1 MDKQRQKICVFCAS
15 SHGTE
20 PAYAAA
26 AKQFGTLLGETG
38 YDVIFGGGYV
48 GLMGEM
54 AHAAKL
60 AGANVTG
67 VLPEFLRYLEPPSI
81 EEKVIFTDGLPE
93 RKRLMMEMAD
103 GFVVLPGGIGTIDE
117 FFEVMIAIQ
126 LRVIAKPI
134 ILLNTEDFFAP
145 LQMLIEQT
153 VSQGFAGAS
162 VSTFFHVAMTPQAA
176 IEKLGACLSR
186 QAAGASA

>member
-1 MDKQRQKICVFCAS
+1 MDKHRPKICVFCAS
-15 SHGTE
+15 SHGAD

-26 AKQFGTLLGETG
+26 AKRFGTLLGEAG
-38 YDVIFGGGYV
+38 YDLVFGGGYV
-48 GLMGEM
+48 GLMGEV

-60 AGANVTG
+60 AGADVTG
-67 VLPEFLRYLEPPSI
+67 ILPEFLRHLEPPSA

-93 RKRLMMEMAD
+93 RKKLMLSMAD
-103 GFVVLPGGIGTIDE
+103 AFAVLPGGIGTIDE

-134 ILLNTEDFFAP
+134 VLLNTEDFFAP

-162 VSTFFHVAMTPQAA
+162 VSTFFRVAMTPEMA
-176 IEKLGACLSR
+176 IEALGECLS
-186 QAAGASA
+186 QPAGTSA

>member
-1 MDKQRQKICVFCAS
+1 MDKQRLKICVFCAS
-15 SHGTE
+15 SHGAD

-26 AKQFGTLLGETG
+26 AKRFGTLLGEAG
-38 YDVIFGGGYV
+38 YDVVFGGGYV

-67 VLPEFLRYLEPPSI
+67 ILPEFLRHLEPPSA
-81 EEKVIFTDGLPE
+81 EEKVIFTTGLPE
-93 RKRLMMEMAD
+93 RKKLMLSMAD
-103 GFVVLPGGIGTIDE
+103 AFAVLPGGIGTIDE

-134 ILLNTEDFFAP
+134 VLLNTEDFFAP

-162 VSTFFHVAMTPQAA
+162 VSTFFRVAMTPAQA
-176 IEKLGACLSR
+176 IEALGDCLS
-186 QAAGASA
+186 QAAGTGA